1 MQEFFINDEII
12 DYNLDWKILYVVM
25 LAIFNL

>member
-12 DYNLDWKILYVVM
+12 DYNLDWKILYVDM